1 MTSNRCL
8 LALLFPL
15 VPCLFL
21 FLPDKKLTDTW
32 ALSLSSSMGGCSWN
46 IKEEK
51 RTDIGLISH
60 RAKDHRL
67 KVNASKSYPVH
78 SLVLLLFSL
87 TPPAR
92 EENWGQGKPGRQK
105 EWTRA
110 LGLSCLS
117 LTQFCG
123 SGTNWDRLSW
133 LKWHLAEISA
143 TMYIKLY
150 CRLGA
155 QSCPSVPRWFSHANG
170 AQAAPYCGRWRGV
183 ESSSCREGNLWQH
196 Q

>member
-8 LALLFPL
+8 LALPFPL

-46 IKEEK
+46 IKKEK

-87 TPPAR
+87 TLPAL
-92 EENWGQGKPGRQK
+92 EENWGQGK
-105 EWTRA
+105 
-110 LGLSCLS
+110 
-117 LTQFCG
+117 
-123 SGTNWDRLSW
+123 SGTQGEQRK
-133 LKWHLAEISA
+133 LKRGLCSPCVSVTYFHGFGWHKLKQILLAKKMILAEISA
-143 TMYIKLY
+143 NLYIKLY
-150 CRLGA
+150 HRL
-155 QSCPSVPRWFSHANG
+155 CKIC
-170 AQAAPYCGRWRGV
+170 YIIYKD
-183 ESSSCREGNLWQH
+183 NLVNYAF
-196 Q
+196 